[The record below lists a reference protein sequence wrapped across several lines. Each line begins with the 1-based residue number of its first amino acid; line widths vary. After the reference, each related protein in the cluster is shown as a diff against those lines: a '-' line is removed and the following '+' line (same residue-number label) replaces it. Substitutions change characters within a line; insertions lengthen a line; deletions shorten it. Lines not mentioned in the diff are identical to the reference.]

1 MKQVILFIIKSCPYC
16 IMANKF
22 MKQIFKEN
30 PQFKDVPLRIVD
42 ENEQKDIADQYNY
55 YYVPTYYVDGVR
67 MHEGVPTKEKVEAVF
82 KAAYA
87 GE

>member
-1 MKQVILFIIKSCPYC
+1 
-16 IMANKF
+16 MANKF